1 VSYTDDKNFGGRVCF
16 CQPMRE
22 FLQKEVGLYNY
33 FESVQTIK
41 QLSLAQHRFQAGL
54 KTKGGPPHFG
64 SADILIQNFFS

>member
-1 VSYTDDKNFGGRVCF
+1 
-16 CQPMRE
+16 MRE